1 MGTEEYN
8 EAYTYKYSY
17 VVLDDY
23 YWSNPKSSTFWT
35 YQSWFLA
42 PKYYYSRYVF
52 ERGSMEV
59 YHHSIR
65 ADYDISVEFTGTAQ
79 GTVDIK
85 SKGNVIIDG
94 AIKNATGNTSIDSEK
109 AIYYKTSEPIIS
121 GTLPLKPR
129 QASV

>member
-1 MGTEEYN
+1 L
-8 EAYTYKYSY
+8 
-17 VVLDDY
+17 VV
-23 YWSNPKSSTFWT
+23 NPKSSTFWT

-42 PKYYYSRYVF
+42 PKYYYARYVF

-79 GTVDIK
+79 GTVDVK

-94 AIKNATGNTSIDSEK
+94 AIKNATVEILRLKVKRPFTIRLRSLLYPE
-109 AIYYKTSEPIIS
+109 
-121 GTLPLKPR
+121 TLPLKPR
-129 QASV
+129 QVSV